1 MQLCC
6 CAYATG
12 ESESPQ
18 LQQAT
23 LPHKKMR
30 DTSFYIEKVNNDAES
45 AMIQNRKRLSE
56 KYKAAG
62 GRQKYKA
69 GLVAEYAKAT
79 EKGWIE
85 KVFRVE
91 SVNGKNKAV
100 AKFQLRS
107 GKQNGIGTSE
117 VVGIF
122 GSQSE
127 AECHAK
133 LISLEMF

>member
-6 CAYATG
+6 CVTATSG
-12 ESESPQ
+12 AESPQ

-23 LPHKKMR
+23 PPHKKMSN
-30 DTSFYIEKVNNDAES
+30 TSFYIERVNNDAES

-56 KYKAAG
+56 KYRSAG

-79 EKGWIE
+79 VKGWVE

-91 SVNGKNKAV
+91 TVNGKNKAV

-122 GSQSE
+122 DSQLE
-127 AECHAK
+127 AKNHAE

>member
-1 MQLCC
+1 M
-6 CAYATG
+6 TN
-12 ESESPQ
+12 
-18 LQQAT
+18 
-23 LPHKKMR
+23 
-30 DTSFYIEKVNNDAES
+30 TSFYIERVNNDAES

-69 GLVAEYAKAT
+69 ARVSEYANAEK
-79 EKGWIE
+79 KGWVE

-91 SVNGKNKAV
+91 VVNGKSKAV
-100 AKFQLRS
+100 AKFQLRR

-122 GSQSE
+122 DSQLE
-127 AECHAK
+127 AKGHAE
-133 LISLEMF
+133 LIGLEMF

>member
-1 MQLCC
+1 
-6 CAYATG
+6 
-12 ESESPQ
+12 
-18 LQQAT
+18 
-23 LPHKKMR
+23 MR
-30 DTSFYIEKVNNDAES
+30 NTSFYIERVNNDAES

-56 KYKAAG
+56 KYKSAG

-69 GLVAEYAKAT
+69 ARVAEYAKAT
-79 EKGWIE
+79 EKGWVE

-91 SVNGKNKAV
+91 TVNGKNKAV

-122 GSQSE
+122 DSQLE
-127 AECHAK
+127 AKNHAE